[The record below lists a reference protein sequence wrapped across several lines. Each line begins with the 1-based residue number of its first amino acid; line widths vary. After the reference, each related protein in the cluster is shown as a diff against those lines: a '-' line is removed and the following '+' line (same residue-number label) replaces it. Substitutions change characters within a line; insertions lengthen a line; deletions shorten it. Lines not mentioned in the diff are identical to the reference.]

1 VAELMFIARRGFV
14 VFLVAISVEDLMRLP
29 SKPAWLL
36 IGVHTFCLSIG
47 FWFLGQL
54 LISSAEHQVL
64 QDCWA
69 DLFSH
74 SAAVGEVA
82 GTLKA
87 NEAASISIDRLQQ
100 AATEAAGNAPAA
112 VVLVSKDW
120 TVLNAV
126 ATPDSDRWNTGES
139 MKWQLDQTPMSK
151 TEPLRGR
158 IDATGGN
165 CAALAY
171 PTADLES
178 YVVVY
183 DSRSLNS
190 TWRNSVVAA
199 LPLAVGIAFLW
210 TWVLSS
216 AATYLL
222 STRLNSEETRL
233 TAKSEQ
239 DALRS
244 AQDLLRTRD
253 AVIFGLAKL
262 AESRDPDTGHHL
274 ERISLYSTRLANA
287 LRALPEYQSVVTPSF
302 VRLLGISSVLH
313 DIGKVGLEDNV
324 LLKPGRLNAEERSRM
339 QEHTLV
345 AGDCLREIE
354 QRLGAS
360 NFLQTAREIA
370 LYHHERWDGN
380 GYPMGLSGEEIPL
393 SARIVTVADVYDA
406 LSSKRVYKDAFP
418 HDECVRLIREGAGT
432 QFDPDLVRVFLSI
445 EAEFAAIA
453 VRFASAAES
462 RDAENSSIGD
472 VMSRNQEAVLLDVA
486 GNSMLVGDSSRS
498 SSVA

>member
-1 VAELMFIARRGFV
+1 
-14 VFLVAISVEDLMRLP
+14 
-29 SKPAWLL
+29 
-36 IGVHTFCLSIG
+36 
-47 FWFLGQL
+47 
-54 LISSAEHQVL
+54 
-64 QDCWA
+64 
-69 DLFSH
+69 
-74 SAAVGEVA
+74 
-82 GTLKA
+82 
-87 NEAASISIDRLQQ
+87 
-100 AATEAAGNAPAA
+100 
-112 VVLVSKDW
+112 
-120 TVLNAV
+120 
-126 ATPDSDRWNTGES
+126 
-139 MKWQLDQTPMSK
+139 
-151 TEPLRGR
+151 
-158 IDATGGN
+158 
-165 CAALAY
+165 
-171 PTADLES
+171 
-178 YVVVY
+178 
-183 DSRSLNS
+183 
-190 TWRNSVVAA
+190 
-199 LPLAVGIAFLW
+199 
-210 TWVLSS
+210 
-216 AATYLL
+216 
-222 STRLNSEETRL
+222 
-233 TAKSEQ
+233 
-239 DALRS
+239 
-244 AQDLLRTRD
+244 
-253 AVIFGLAKL
+253 
-262 AESRDPDTGHHL
+262 
-274 ERISLYSTRLANA
+274 
-287 LRALPEYQSVVTPSF
+287 
-302 VRLLGISSVLH
+302 VLH

>member
-1 VAELMFIARRGFV
+1 
-14 VFLVAISVEDLMRLP
+14 
-29 SKPAWLL
+29 
-36 IGVHTFCLSIG
+36 
-47 FWFLGQL
+47 
-54 LISSAEHQVL
+54 EHQVL
-64 QDCWA
+64 QDSWT
-69 DLFSH
+69 DLFSR
-74 SAAVGEVA
+74 SAAVAKVA
-82 GTLKA
+82 GTLRA
-87 NEAASISIDRLQQ
+87 DEAASISIDRLQQ
-100 AATEAAGNAPAA
+100 AAVDVTGNTQVA
-112 VVLVSKDW
+112 VILVSRDW
-120 TVLNAV
+120 TVLNAI
-126 ATPDSDRWNTGES
+126 ATPGSDRWNTGELL
-139 MKWQLDQTPMSK
+139 KWQTNQAPMSK

-158 IDATGGN
+158 IDATGGSG
-165 CAALAY
+165 AALAY

-183 DSRSLNS
+183 DSQSLNS

-222 STRLNSEETRL
+222 SARLNSEETRR

-262 AESRDPDTGHHL
+262 AESRDPETGHHL

-324 LLKPGRLNAEERSRM
+324 LLKPGRLNAEERSKM

-380 GYPMGLSGEEIPL
+380 GYPMGLSAEEIPL

-453 VRFASAAES
+453 VRFANVAES
-462 RDAENSSIGD
+462 RESQKSSLSD
-472 VMSRNQEAVLLDVA
+472 VMTRNQEALLLDVA
-486 GNSMLVGDSSRS
+486 GNSMLASDSSRS

>member
-1 VAELMFIARRGFV
+1 
-14 VFLVAISVEDLMRLP
+14 
-29 SKPAWLL
+29 
-36 IGVHTFCLSIG
+36 
-47 FWFLGQL
+47 
-54 LISSAEHQVL
+54 
-64 QDCWA
+64 
-69 DLFSH
+69 LFSR
-74 SAAVGEVA
+74 SAAVAKVA
-82 GTLKA
+82 GTLRA
-87 NEAASISIDRLQQ
+87 DEAASISIDRLQQ
-100 AATEAAGNAPAA
+100 AAVDVTGNTQVA
-112 VVLVSKDW
+112 VILVSRDW
-120 TVLNAV
+120 TVLNAI
-126 ATPDSDRWNTGES
+126 ATPGSDRWNTGELL
-139 MKWQLDQTPMSK
+139 KWQTNQAPMSK

-158 IDATGGN
+158 IDATGGSG
-165 CAALAY
+165 AALAY

-183 DSRSLNS
+183 DSQSLNS

-222 STRLNSEETRL
+222 SARLNSEETRR

-262 AESRDPDTGHHL
+262 AESRDPETGHHL

-324 LLKPGRLNAEERSRM
+324 LLKPGRLNAEERSKM

-380 GYPMGLSGEEIPL
+380 GYPMGLSAEEIPL

-453 VRFASAAES
+453 VRFANVAES
-462 RDAENSSIGD
+462 RESQKSSLSD
-472 VMSRNQEAVLLDVA
+472 VMTRNQEALLLDVA
-486 GNSMLVGDSSRS
+486 GNSMLASDSSRS

>member
-1 VAELMFIARRGFV
+1 
-14 VFLVAISVEDLMRLP
+14 
-29 SKPAWLL
+29 
-36 IGVHTFCLSIG
+36 
-47 FWFLGQL
+47 
-54 LISSAEHQVL
+54 
-64 QDCWA
+64 
-69 DLFSH
+69 
-74 SAAVGEVA
+74 
-82 GTLKA
+82 
-87 NEAASISIDRLQQ
+87 
-100 AATEAAGNAPAA
+100 
-112 VVLVSKDW
+112 
-120 TVLNAV
+120 
-126 ATPDSDRWNTGES
+126 
-139 MKWQLDQTPMSK
+139 
-151 TEPLRGR
+151 
-158 IDATGGN
+158 
-165 CAALAY
+165 
-171 PTADLES
+171 
-178 YVVVY
+178 
-183 DSRSLNS
+183 
-190 TWRNSVVAA
+190 
-199 LPLAVGIAFLW
+199 
-210 TWVLSS
+210 
-216 AATYLL
+216 LL
-222 STRLNSEETRL
+222 STRLNSEETRR